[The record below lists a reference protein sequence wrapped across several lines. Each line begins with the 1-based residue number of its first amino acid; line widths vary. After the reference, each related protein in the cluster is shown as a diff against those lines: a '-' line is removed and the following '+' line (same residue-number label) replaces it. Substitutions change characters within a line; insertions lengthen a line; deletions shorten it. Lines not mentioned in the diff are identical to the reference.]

1 MIEAVLFDLDGTL
14 LDHDAAAEEAVL
26 AGVAAEL
33 AQLAE
38 PSVHRPGG
46 QPAPFAP
53 EFDRDEVLRFWRR
66 VERTEYD
73 RYLAGE
79 LTVQEQRRARAVALA
94 AHLGLGRWTA
104 ERADAW
110 FAGYLRHYRSSWRA
124 FPDVPDAVRELG
136 AGRRL
141 GVITNGEGEIQ
152 RSKLHAI
159 GLGALA
165 PHTTASGETG
175 RPKPDPAIFHLAC
188 RALGTAPARTA
199 YVGDRLD
206 LDARGATAAGLLGI
220 WLDRTPAPDGEPPA
234 DVPRVRS
241 LAEVAALLG

>member
-14 LDHDAAAEEAVL
+14 LDHDAAAEAAVL

-33 AQLAE
+33 AE
-38 PSVHRPGG
+38 PSGHRPDGE
-46 QPAPFAP
+46 PAPGAP
-53 EFDRDEVLRFWRR
+53 EFDQDEVLRFWRR

-94 AHLGLGRWTA
+94 AHLGLGPWSA

-110 FAGYLRHYRSSWRA
+110 FAGYLRCYRASWRA
-124 FPDVPDAVRELG
+124 YPDVPDAVRELG

-141 GVITNGEGEIQ
+141 GVITNGEGAIQ

-165 PHTTASGETG
+165 PHTTASGECG

-188 RALGTAPARTA
+188 RTLGTDPARTA

-206 LDARGATAAGLLGI
+206 LDARAATAAGLLGI
-220 WLDRTPAPDGEPPA
+220 WLDRTPAPGAEPPA

-241 LAEVAALLG
+241 LAEVAALLA

>member
-14 LDHDAAAEEAVL
+14 LDHDAAAEAAVL
-26 AGVAAEL
+26 GGVAAEL
-33 AQLAE
+33 AAAAALSGRAPAGE
-38 PSVHRPGG
+38 
-46 QPAPFAP
+46 PAPAAP

-66 VERTEYD
+66 IERTEYD

-79 LTVQEQRRARAVALA
+79 LTVQEQRRTRAVALA
-94 AHLGLGRWTA
+94 AHLGLGRWSA
-104 ERADAW
+104 ERADDW
-110 FAGYLRHYRSSWRA
+110 FTGYLRRYRESWRA
-124 FPDVPDAVRELG
+124 YPDVPDAVRELG
-136 AGRRL
+136 TGRRL
-141 GVITNGEGEIQ
+141 GVITNGEGGIQ

-175 RPKPDPAIFHLAC
+175 CPKPDPAIFHLAC

-206 LDARGATAAGLLGI
+206 LDARAATAAGLLGI
-220 WLDRTPAPDGEPPA
+220 WLDRAPAPDAEPPT
-234 DVPRVRS
+234 DVPRVHS
-241 LAEVAALLG
+241 LAEVAALLT